1 MTRHWGEGSIYK
13 RGTRFWISYSV
24 NGKVYKESGGKT
36 KAEARALLHARR
48 ADILKGSFI
57 TPQQNKISI
66 DQLLDNYL
74 SNLKVKGAKS
84 IPALVSGLKPIR
96 NEFGHMRA
104 ISLTSDMMN
113 EFILE
118 QVDIGKA
125 NATVNRG
132 TQGLRTA
139 YNLAIK
145 EGKLNSAP
153 HFTILKEDNTRE
165 GFFEKE
171 EFEAVLEH
179 LPAPYNDMAEF
190 AFYTG
195 WRTGEI
201 KPLRWDQ
208 VDRKGQ
214 EIRLKTSKN
223 GLGRVIP
230 LHGRI
235 LELIEERWQKREVK
249 SKSGEI
255 YISPLVFHKEGK
267 AVGIFRKPWITACK
281 EAGHPGK
288 LFHDF
293 RRTAAR
299 NFTRAQV
306 SESVAMA
313 ITGHK
318 TNSMFRRYNITNMD
332 DKRNAFI
339 AAEEH
344 LESQKHVPTKVS
356 LVKE

>member
-1 MTRHWGEGSIYK
+1 MTRHYGEGSIYK
-13 RGTRFWISYSV
+13 RGSRFWISYSV
-24 NGKVYKESGGKT
+24 NGKIHKESGGKT
-36 KAEARALLHARR
+36 KAEARALLQARR

-66 DQLLDNYL
+66 DQLLDNYI

-84 IPALVSGLKPIR
+84 VQALVSGLKPIR
-96 NEFGHMRA
+96 KEFGHMRA

-113 EFILE
+113 EFILD
-118 QVDIGKA
+118 QVDQGKA
-125 NATVNRG
+125 DATVNRG

-145 EGKLNSAP
+145 EGKLNSSP
-153 HFTILKEDNTRE
+153 HFTILKEDNARE

-171 EFEAVLEH
+171 EFDAVLEH
-179 LPAPYNDMAEF
+179 LPTPYNDMAEF
-190 AFYTG
+190 AYYTG

-208 VDRKGQ
+208 VDRKGR

-235 LELIEERWQKREVK
+235 FDLIEERWLKREVK
-249 SKSGEI
+249 SKSGET

-267 AVGIFRKPWITACK
+267 QVGIFRKSWITACEK
-281 EAGHPGK
+281 AGYPGK
-288 LFHDF
+288 LFHDL

-306 SESVAMA
+306 SESVAMT

-344 LESQKHVPTKVS
+344 LESQKNIPGKVAS
-356 LVKE
+356 IRE

>member
-1 MTRHWGEGSIYK
+1 
-13 RGTRFWISYSV
+13 
-24 NGKVYKESGGKT
+24 
-36 KAEARALLHARR
+36 
-48 ADILKGSFI
+48 
-57 TPQQNKISI
+57 
-66 DQLLDNYL
+66 
-74 SNLKVKGAKS
+74 
-84 IPALVSGLKPIR
+84 
-96 NEFGHMRA
+96 
-104 ISLTSDMMN
+104 
-113 EFILE
+113 
-118 QVDIGKA
+118 
-125 NATVNRG
+125 
-132 TQGLRTA
+132 
-139 YNLAIK
+139 
-145 EGKLNSAP
+145 
-153 HFTILKEDNTRE
+153 
-165 GFFEKE
+165 
-171 EFEAVLEH
+171 
-179 LPAPYNDMAEF
+179 MAEF

-195 WRTGEI
+195 WRTGKI

-208 VDRKGQ
+208 VNRKSQ

-235 LELIEERWQKREVK
+235 LDLIEERWQKREVK
-249 SKSGEI
+249 SESGET

-267 AVGIFRKPWITACK
+267 PVGIFRKSWITACK